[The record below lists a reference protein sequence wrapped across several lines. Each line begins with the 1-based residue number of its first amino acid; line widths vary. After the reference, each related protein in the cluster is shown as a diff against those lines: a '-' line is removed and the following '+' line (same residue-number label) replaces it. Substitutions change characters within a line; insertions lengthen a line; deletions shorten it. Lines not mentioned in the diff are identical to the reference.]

1 MITDD
6 LLVAYSY
13 HLSNPLFSSQQVLR
27 INLIGNEM
35 ELTVVDGDYIVSDTP
50 EQLRQ
55 GHYYFEPGQT
65 MCHGEFDC
73 HI

>member
-13 HLSNPLFSSQQVLR
+13 HLSNPLFSNQQVLR

-50 EQLRQ
+50 EQLR
-55 GHYYFEPGQT
+55 
-65 MCHGEFDC
+65 
-73 HI
+73 